1 MSEINFT
8 ASQMRPTPQQ
18 CSLQLFPQIGRHVY
32 PYSFSQEDALMKIDL
47 STHVAGVKLESY
59 LMNASGPKCTTW
71 EELHT
76 IAQSH
81 SSAVVT
87 KSCTIAPREGNP
99 EPRYQDLPLG
109 SIQSMGLPNL
119 GYKAYLEMIPALKAL
134 GKPVIVSVS
143 GFSVEDNIEMVT
155 AFQQSDVDLIEVN
168 FSCPN
173 IPGKAQV
180 AYDFEQTDKA
190 LAAIT
195 ALGNKPIG
203 IKLAP
208 YFDMSHFVAAAN
220 VIKKYPV
227 KFITCINSIGNTLII
242 DPYTEQPII
251 KPKGGF
257 GGLCGDYI
265 KPVGLAN
272 VRAFRELLDDNVQII
287 GVGGIKTGIDAFEYL
302 LAGADAVQIATC
314 FEKEGE
320 ACFER
325 IETELAE
332 FMKSKNY
339 QCIADAKG
347 KLKPL

>member
-1 MSEINFT
+1 MTQFDGES
-8 ASQMRPTPQQ
+8 SCKLLSPQ
-18 CSLQLFPQIGRHVY
+18 SGRIVL
-32 PYSFSQEDALMKIDL
+32 SILIQSRGRFMNIDL
-47 STHVAGVKLESY
+47 STQIAGIPLESY

-71 EELHT
+71 DELQT
-76 IAQSH
+76 IAQSA
-81 SSAVVT
+81 SVAVVT
-87 KSCTIAPREGNP
+87 KSCTIKPREGNP

-119 GYKAYLEMIPALKAL
+119 GYKAYLEMVPQLKAL
-134 GKPVIVSVS
+134 GKPVIVSIS
-143 GFSVEDNIEMVT
+143 GFSVEDNIEMVS
-155 AFQQSDVDLIEVN
+155 AFQNSDVDLIEVN

-208 YFDMSHFVAAAN
+208 YFDMSHFIAVAN
-220 VIKKYPV
+220 IIKKYPV
-227 KFITCINSIGNTLII
+227 KFITCINSIGNTLVI

-265 KPVGLAN
+265 KPIGLAN
-272 VRAFRELLDDNVQII
+272 VRAFRELLDDDVQII

-320 ACFER
+320 SCFER

-332 FMKSKNY
+332 FMQSKNY
-339 QCIADAKG
+339 FKISDAKG